1 MKKGIENKTR
11 AVSVFALLVVL
22 MTSSAHGSE
31 RDSLAKVTEFTK
43 KSNVFS
49 ILKAR
54 DKTEIGI
61 ALGNYRRTN
70 KTDVMFLF
78 PGIVC
83 TGQFKGIW
91 KRATELKWR
100 WFVTIELKLPVR
112 IY

>member
-1 MKKGIENKTR
+1 MKKEIENKTR

-31 RDSLAKVTEFTK
+31 RDSLAKVTEFIK

-70 KTDVMFLF
+70 KTTTV
-78 PGIVC
+78 VK
-83 TGQFKGIW
+83 FK
-91 KRATELKWR
+91 K
-100 WFVTIELKLPVR
+100 
-112 IY
+112 